1 MSEQDFQTQVL
12 EWLKHLGTKVDS
24 IENRFD
30 WLETCFD
37 RLENRFD
44 WLETKVDR
52 LETRFDRLET
62 KVDGLEG
69 RFDGLETKV
78 DRLENR
84 FDWLE
89 TKVDWLSEDFHD
101 FTHNQEQFNIAIWNL
116 NTQAFEVINDIRRE
130 VLPPW
135 RSR

>member
-24 IENRFD
+24 LEGRFDWLEIRFDGLESRFD
-30 WLETCFD
+30 WLET
-37 RLENRFD
+37 RFD
-44 WLETKVDR
+44 GLESKVDA
-52 LETRFDRLET
+52 
-62 KVDGLEG
+62 LEG
-69 RFDGLETKV
+69 RFDGLESKV
-78 DRLENR
+78 DR
-84 FDWLE
+84 
-89 TKVDWLSEDFHD
+89 LSEDFHD

-116 NTQAFEVINDIRRE
+116 NTQAFEAINDIRKE